1 MTQINGRRAAQP
13 QSDTGAAGIGQAARD
28 GCRPFDRIDRGKTM
42 TTDALTTPNMTET
55 AGANGA
61 LALADERRDG
71 ANATREHDHVR

>member
-1 MTQINGRRAAQP
+1 
-13 QSDTGAAGIGQAARD
+13 
-28 GCRPFDRIDRGKTM
+28 M

-61 LALADERRDG
+61 LALAAERRDG